1 MSSERQDSWNW
12 DDVREDHRQRY
23 VWADERLPRQRL
35 LETGKKDYVAAG
47 LEAFYGT
54 GYGTAYLTR
63 DYDRYIYGFDGS
75 YEAFA
80 AATDNHSDANAVFVR
95 ASWPEDML
103 DILQRRSYFKND
115 FAVCIESVEHVE
127 DGVELL
133 RAMTADL
140 LPGGSLVF
148 STPNNDLLPKLPL
161 SFPHHVRHYSLV
173 ETFGLANE
181 IGLDI
186 ADWAGQD
193 VYKLHDNGYVA
204 SLLDSPII
212 KSRTPGQFTLV
223 HAVKPTGD

>member
-1 MSSERQDSWNW
+1 MSSERQDSWSW

-35 LETGKKDYVAAG
+35 VPGSEKDYAAG
-47 LEAFYGT
+47 LEAFYGS
-54 GYGTAYLTR
+54 GYGAAYLTR
-63 DYDRYIYGFDGS
+63 NYIRYIYGFDGAH
-75 YEAFA
+75 EAFA
-80 AATDNHSDANAVFVR
+80 TATDNHPNANVVFAR
-95 ASWPEDML
+95 ASWPKAIK
-103 DILQRRSYFKND
+103 DILQERSYFKND

-133 RAMTADL
+133 RVLTMDL

-173 ETFGLANE
+173 ETFGLVNE

-186 ADWAGQD
+186 VSWAGQD

-204 SLLDSPII
+204 GLLQTPVIKDS
-212 KSRTPGQFTLV
+212 TPGQFTLV